1 MDKKRLFMEILLQL
15 PPRFRKI
22 LEEIDFSN
30 VQEVRFRAEK
40 PLMIYEGKEAYF
52 LTEEGTKTVSKGQA
66 AHVGQTDIK
75 ELLSS
80 FCEHS
85 VYAYL
90 DEICDGFLTLGGGH
104 RVGIC
109 GRCVLNHGEISNI
122 TDVSG
127 LNLRIAKEYV
137 GCAGEVYSRLMNGKQ
152 VVPNTVFIAPP
163 QSGKT
168 TFLRDFARLCSKQ
181 FKVTIV
187 DERSEIAAMKDGLAQ
202 FSVGLQTD
210 VLDRFPKS
218 KGMIC
223 AIRSLSPEILIT
235 DELGSREDLAA
246 VRSVLNAGCR
256 IITSMHGDDPD
267 EFIDEKKE
275 LYQLFDR
282 AVILTRISGVPQVA
296 KVIEI
301 QKKTQDGGFLC

>member
-1 MDKKRLFMEILLQL
+1 MNEKRLLTEILLQL

-22 LEEIDFSN
+22 LEDIDISK
-30 VQEVRFRAEK
+30 VQEIRFRAEK
-40 PLMIYEGKEAYF
+40 PLMIYEGREAYF
-52 LTEEGTKTVSKGQA
+52 LTEEGKKTILAGQA
-66 AHVGQTDIK
+66 ALVRKNDME

-90 DEICDGFLTLGGGH
+90 NEICDGFLTLGGGH

-109 GRCVLNHGEISNI
+109 GRCVLNKGEISNI
-122 TDVSG
+122 TDISG

-137 GCAGEVYSRLMNGKQ
+137 GCASEVFARLMNGEES
-152 VVPNTVFIAPP
+152 VPNTVFIAPP

-168 TFLRDFARLCSKQ
+168 TFLRDFARLASKQ

-223 AIRSLSPEILIT
+223 AIRSLSPEVLIT
-235 DELGSREDLAA
+235 DELGSKDDLAA

-256 IITSMHGDDPD
+256 IVTSMHGDDPCD
-267 EFIDEKKE
+267 FIDEKNE

-282 AVILTRISGVPQVA
+282 AVILTRAGGIPKVA

-301 QKKTQDGGFLC
+301 QKKTQDGGCLC